1 MAKKYTEEQLNRL
14 DKDMLVT
21 LFLGLQDQLEQVNK
35 NLDLLTEQVSL
46 MNQRMYGRTSE
57 KNLVSEIDGQAKLMV
72 VDGELTAVFNEAE
85 IYLSDP
91 FEELS
96 EDDVFPQMKKHTARP
111 QGKREKDL
119 SGFPCRIEMHELTEE
134 ELKDIFGTMK
144 YKRLPD
150 EVYKRLIYRP
160 ATQEVVEHHV
170 AVYAGDDNQTIVKA
184 DRPKDL
190 IRGSIVTPSL
200 QAAILNGKYVNAIPL
215 YRLEQDFLRNDVHIS
230 RQTMANWTIR
240 VAEEY
245 LSLLYEYMHRKLYEH
260 HVLQADETPL
270 LVNKDGRGAGSKSYM
285 WVYRTGEMNPKE
297 PIILYEYQK
306 TRKADHPKNFLKNFK
321 GVLVTDGYQVY
332 HTLSDSQE
340 DLAVAGCWS
349 HARRRFAEIVK
360 MLKDKK
366 QARNTLAY
374 AALEQ
379 IKAIYKVEE
388 SLKYLSSEER
398 EIRRHL
404 SVEPLVESFFAWL
417 KAHQFDIPEKSATA
431 KGIQYCLNQEKYL
444 RYFLQDGEVPIDNN
458 ASERAI
464 RGFCIGKKNWVMI
477 DTIHGAKACAIIYS
491 IAETAK
497 ANHLRTYHYFE
508 YLLTEIPK
516 HMDDKDT
523 SFLENLA
530 PWSDKLPDSCY
541 FIKQ

>member
-1 MAKKYTEEQLNRL
+1 
-14 DKDMLVT
+14 
-21 LFLGLQDQLEQVNK
+21 
-35 NLDLLTEQVSL
+35 
-46 MNQRMYGRTSE
+46 
-57 KNLVSEIDGQAKLMV
+57 
-72 VDGELTAVFNEAE
+72 
-85 IYLSDP
+85 
-91 FEELS
+91 
-96 EDDVFPQMKKHTARP
+96 
-111 QGKREKDL
+111 
-119 SGFPCRIEMHELTEE
+119 
-134 ELKDIFGTMK
+134 
-144 YKRLPD
+144 
-150 EVYKRLIYRP
+150 
-160 ATQEVVEHHV
+160 
-170 AVYAGDDNQTIVKA
+170 
-184 DRPKDL
+184 
-190 IRGSIVTPSL
+190 
-200 QAAILNGKYVNAIPL
+200 
-215 YRLEQDFLRNDVHIS
+215 
-230 RQTMANWTIR
+230 
-240 VAEEY
+240 
-245 LSLLYEYMHRKLYEH
+245 
-260 HVLQADETPL
+260 
-270 LVNKDGRGAGSKSYM
+270 M

-306 TRKADHPKNFLKNFK
+306 TRKADHPKNFLNNFK

-417 KAHQFDIPEKSATA
+417 KVHQFDVPEKSATA

-477 DTIHGAKACAIIYS
+477 DTIHGAKASAIIYS

-530 PWSDKLPDSCY
+530 PWSDKLPDSCC